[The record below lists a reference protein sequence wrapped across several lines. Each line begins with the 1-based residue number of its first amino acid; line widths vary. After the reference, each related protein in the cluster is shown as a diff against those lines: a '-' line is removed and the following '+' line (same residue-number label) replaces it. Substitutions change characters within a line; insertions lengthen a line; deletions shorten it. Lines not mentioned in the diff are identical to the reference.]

1 MYNLSSPSD
10 ISEILQRHGFHLSK
24 TLGQNF
30 LINGSVCPRMAEMCG
45 ADQNTGVLEIGPGVG
60 VLTAELAKRA
70 QKVVSVELDKHL
82 LPVLKETLA
91 EYGNISIIL
100 GDILKIDLMGLC
112 GEQFAGQEFCVCA
125 NLPYYITS
133 PVIMYLLE
141 SGLPLRTITV
151 MVQKEAA
158 RRLCALPGSRE
169 CGAVSVG
176 VHYRCRPEILFDVGR
191 SSFMPPPNVD
201 SAVIRLNM
209 LRTPPV
215 NVTDEGL
222 FFRLVKAAFGKRRKT
237 LVNSVSSSL
246 PYEKTVLADTLRE
259 CGLSETIRA
268 ERMTM
273 ENFAQLSNLLAV
285 EKGDKKA

>member
-10 ISEILQRHGFHLSK
+10 INKILQRYGFHLSK

-45 ADQNTGVLEIGPGVG
+45 ADENTGVLEIGPGIG
-60 VLTAELAKRA
+60 VLTAELAKCA
-70 QKVVSVELDKHL
+70 QKVVSVELDKRL
-82 LPVLKETLA
+82 LPVLNETLA
-91 EYGNISIIL
+91 EYDNVSVL
-100 GDILKIDLMGLC
+100 SGDILKIDLNRLSSEHFKGR
-112 GEQFAGQEFCVCA
+112 EFCVCA

-133 PVIMYLLE
+133 PVIMRLLE

-158 RRLCALPGSRE
+158 RRLCAPPGSRE

-176 VHYRCRPEILFDVGR
+176 VHYRCRPEVLFDVGR

-209 LRTPPV
+209 LREPPV
-215 NVTDEGL
+215 SVTDEEL

-246 PYEKTVLADTLRE
+246 PFEKAVLIDVLKE

-273 ENFAQLSNLLAV
+273 DDFAKLSNLLSAQ
-285 EKGDKKA
+285 EG

>member
-1 MYNLSSPSD
+1 MYNLSSPAD
-10 ISEILQRHGFHLSK
+10 ISQILQRHGFHLSK
-24 TLGQNF
+24 ALGQNF
-30 LINGSVCPRMAEMCG
+30 LINGTVCPRMADMCG
-45 ADQNTGVLEIGPGVG
+45 ADENTGVLEVGPGIG
-60 VLTAELAKRA
+60 VLTVQLAQRA
-70 QKVVSVELDKHL
+70 QKVVSVELDKRL
-82 LPVLKETLA
+82 LPVLEETLA
-91 EYGNISIIL
+91 EYDTVSVIP
-100 GDILKIDLMGLC
+100 GDILKIDLQSLC
-112 GEQFAGQEFCVCA
+112 EEQFEGKEFCICA

-133 PVIMYLLE
+133 PVIMRFLE
-141 SGLPLRTITV
+141 SGLPIRAITV

-158 RRLCALPGSRE
+158 KRLCALPGSRE

-209 LRTPPV
+209 LKSPSVQVR
-215 NVTDEGL
+215 DEGL

-246 PYEKTVLADTLRE
+246 PFEKGLLAGALRD
-259 CGLSETIRA
+259 CGLSESIRA

-273 ENFAQLSNLLAV
+273 ENFAQLSNLLSEQEA
-285 EKGDKKA
+285 GMT

>member
-70 QKVVSVELDKHL
+70 QKVVSVELDKRL

-133 PVIMYLLE
+133 PVIMHLLE

>member
-1 MYNLSSPSD
+1 
-10 ISEILQRHGFHLSK
+10 
-24 TLGQNF
+24 
-30 LINGSVCPRMAEMCG
+30 MAEMCG

-70 QKVVSVELDKHL
+70 QKVVSVELDKRL

-133 PVIMYLLE
+133 PVIMHLLE

>member
-70 QKVVSVELDKHL
+70 QKVVSVELDKRL

-133 PVIMYLLE
+133 PVIMHLLE

-285 EKGDKKA
+285 EKGG

>member
-1 MYNLSSPSD
+1 MYNLSSPSA

-70 QKVVSVELDKHL
+70 QKVVSVELDKRL

-133 PVIMYLLE
+133 PVIMHLLE
-141 SGLPLRTITV
+141 SGRFAQSPSW
-151 MVQKEAA
+151 
-158 RRLCALPGSRE
+158 C
-169 CGAVSVG
+169 
-176 VHYRCRPEILFDVGR
+176 
-191 SSFMPPPNVD
+191 
-201 SAVIRLNM
+201 
-209 LRTPPV
+209 
-215 NVTDEGL
+215 
-222 FFRLVKAAFGKRRKT
+222 RRKRPGDCARFP
-237 LVNSVSSSL
+237 VPAN
-246 PYEKTVLADTLRE
+246 
-259 CGLSETIRA
+259 
-268 ERMTM
+268 
-273 ENFAQLSNLLAV
+273 AV
-285 EKGDKKA
+285 R